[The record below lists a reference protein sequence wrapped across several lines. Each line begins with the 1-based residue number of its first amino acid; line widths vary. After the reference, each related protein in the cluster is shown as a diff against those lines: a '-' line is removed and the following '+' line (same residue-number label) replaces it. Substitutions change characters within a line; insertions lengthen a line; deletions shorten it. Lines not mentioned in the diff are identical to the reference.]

1 MLLSFFEVKNR
12 FACVCHF
19 VPSNFVRYHR
29 RKLWHLTLDPNE
41 LTLGQTN
48 RPERRDV
55 CSDWHTYPYRW
66 HLILSSV

>member
-1 MLLSFFEVKNR
+1 MKTR

-19 VPSNFVRYHR
+19 FPTNFVRYHL
-29 RKLWHLTLDPNE
+29 RKLWHFTLGPNE

-55 CSDWHTYPYRW
+55 YSDWHNYPYRW
-66 HLILSSV
+66 HLILSSVEQPHHST